1 MSNLKKEEKSKR
13 KKKRLLLQSNSNQNR
28 LINNSKTD
36 RFILLL
42 NKVVLGLVVLIVTI
56 PLLYVLLGSFLQPH
70 ILVTRGISFNPE
82 HWTIDGY
89 VRIFTDGT
97 IMRGFLN
104 SILYAGG
111 FTLISVGFSILAGYS
126 LSIDNL
132 VGKKALM
139 IFFLFTM
146 FFNGGMIPTYLLV
159 RELGMINTPWAVILP
174 GAVTVWNIILARTY
188 FKALPNELKEA
199 ARIDGASDFK
209 IFLNIILPLAKPIIF
224 VLALYAFIGQ
234 WNSYFNAMIYLEDR
248 SLYPLQL
255 IMRDILIQNEV
266 QPGMIAD
273 QLARAE
279 MQRIAEMIKYSSI
292 VVASLPL
299 LIMYPFFQKYFEK
312 GVMVGSLK

>member
-1 MSNLKKEEKSKR
+1 MNKEQKESKKEQKKR
-13 KKKRLLLQSNSNQNR
+13 KQAAELQKNR

-36 RFILLL
+36 RFILFINKFILL
-42 NKVVLGLVVLIVTI
+42 LVVLIVTI
-56 PLLYVLLGSFLQPH
+56 PLFYVLLGSFQQPSV
-70 ILVTRGISFNPE
+70 LATRGLSFNPE
-82 HWTIDGY
+82 HWTLDGY
-89 VRIFTDGT
+89 RRIFNDGS
-97 IMRGFLN
+97 IMRGFAN
-104 SILYAGG
+104 SMLYAGG
-111 FTLISVGFSILAGYS
+111 FTVVSVGLTILAGYS
-126 LSIDNL
+126 LSVDGL
-132 VGKKALM
+132 VGKKFFM

-159 RELGMINTPWAVILP
+159 RELGLINTPWAIILP
-174 GAVTVWNIILARTY
+174 GAIGVWNIILARTY
-188 FKALPNELKEA
+188 FKGLPNELKEA

-209 IFLNIILPLAKPIIF
+209 IFLKIILPLSKPIIF

-234 WNSYFNAMIYLEDR
+234 WNAYFQAMIYLEDR

-255 IMRDILIQNEV
+255 VLREILIQNEV

-292 VVASLPL
+292 VISSLPL